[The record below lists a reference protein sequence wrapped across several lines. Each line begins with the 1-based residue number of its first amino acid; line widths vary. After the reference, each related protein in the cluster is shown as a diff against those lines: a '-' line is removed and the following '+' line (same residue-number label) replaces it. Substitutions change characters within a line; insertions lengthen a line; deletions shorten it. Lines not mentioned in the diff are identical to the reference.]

1 MIILIK
7 KTVTS
12 QKAEEGCLLSP
23 SFANRKRQLFLVIT
37 AFLLLFFSKV
47 PFSFAGNKPD
57 IISYDATLLEKAV
70 SINIKWQSVEPIIL
84 IKASS
89 GRDEKE
95 IEIDPYDN
103 RRNRDGYSG
112 EASILLRVRR
122 KSFRN
127 KIISYVIQIED
138 EFGEKSRLVTGKIK
152 LNKRFFAGEDKDRF
166 GKDILKGDIREKVIE
181 VEKSHDTPPFL
192 DKIKVHRGPDFTA
205 TITARAN
212 DDNGISTI
220 TMGILDEA
228 GKIVEEQELSNLGR
242 AWEGRSKT
250 FKLKPG
256 KYTAIVIAVDT
267 ANNRSQDRR
276 VSFTLGVKPLPKQ
289 PKPGP
294 DLHISGTSQP
304 HEQKQPTN
312 QEQTTQQPP
321 VEEPLAEIPQ
331 QPESDI
337 PGTTSNADTARN
349 TPS

>member
-7 KTVTS
+7 KVVTS
-12 QKAEEGCLLSP
+12 QKAEEGCLLRP
-23 SFANRKRQLFLVIT
+23 SLANRKKQLFLVIT
-37 AFLLLFFSKV
+37 VFLLLFFSKV

-57 IISYDATLLEKAV
+57 IISYDATLLEKAI

-89 GRDEKE
+89 GRNEKK
-95 IEIDPYDN
+95 IDVDPYDN
-103 RRNRDGYSG
+103 KRNRNGYSG
-112 EASILLRVRR
+112 EASIILKVRQR
-122 KSFRN
+122 SFPN

-138 EFGEKSRLVTGKIK
+138 ELGEKSRMVTGKIK
-152 LNKRFFAGEDKDRF
+152 VNRRFFAGKDKDRF

-192 DKIKVHRGPDFTA
+192 DKIKVLRGPNFTA
-205 TITARAN
+205 TIIARAN
-212 DDNGISTI
+212 DDNGISTV

-228 GKIVEEQELSNLGR
+228 GKIVKEQELFNLGR

-276 VSFTLGVKPLPKQ
+276 INFTLGVKPLPEKPQ
-289 PKPGP
+289 PGP

-304 HEQKQPTN
+304 PEKKQPT
-312 QEQTTQQPP
+312 T
-321 VEEPLAEIPQ
+321 
-331 QPESDI
+331 
-337 PGTTSNADTARN
+337 
-349 TPS
+349 